1 MTEIAAVKHR
11 DIARR
16 FTSFWGGA
24 LGFVTGAALAA
35 LLFRRLGL
43 WPHSDVRIR
52 SVR

>member
-1 MTEIAAVKHR
+1 MTEITAMKRR
-11 DIARR
+11 DMTRQFA
-16 FTSFWGGA
+16 SFWGGT

-52 SVR
+52 SVK